1 MSEPLL
7 HEEEE
12 QARPR
17 KLGPLFYIGAG
28 GLLLAMTIEAIAVA
42 GRQLSSPLLG
52 ALEIIQTAILFAASA
67 SMLSATL
74 GNSHAT
80 VHLLTDRL
88 APMPKQ
94 WLQRFAHLLS
104 ALFFVA
110 LAAGALWLTIE
121 FWHSHEESELLRI
134 PFRPLRIVVFLA
146 VSTIAVVFLY
156 RAVLGTS
163 QRRDA

>member
-7 HEEEE
+7 HEEEGR
-12 QARPR
+12 RPR

-28 GLLLAMTIEAIAVA
+28 GLLTAMTIEAIAVA

-74 GNSHAT
+74 GYSHAT

-88 APMPKQ
+88 SPAPKQ
-94 WLQRFAHLLS
+94 WLQRLAHVLS
-104 ALFFVA
+104 ALFFIG
-110 LAAGALWLTIE
+110 LAAGAFWLTIE
-121 FWHSHEESELLRI
+121 FWHAHEESELLRI
-134 PFRPLRIVVFLA
+134 PFPPLRIVVFLA
-146 VSTIAVVFLY
+146 VSTIAVVFLH
-156 RAVLGTS
+156 RAAVGGS